1 MALDFNTTPYYD
13 DFDENKNFHRILF
26 RPGRAVQARELTQS
40 QTLLQDQV
48 KKFGDHI
55 FKDGSRVTGAE
66 LFSIGEGRVKNID
79 LTQQPTI
86 SHINVQSTTTDTG
99 ASINVASF
107 IGKYVAANTGNTNY
121 AANNL
126 VRNIY
131 FIHHADAAVGSD
143 PDTLYVSHL
152 RTNNFSQANISTAN
166 TIVTGNVGLQ
176 IYNTDDIATANLFI
190 DVKSSTGTPFGQS
203 KLLGVANGVFF
214 TNGVFVKNPE
224 QVIAVDK
231 YSANA
236 NVSVGFEVT
245 ESIVKSTDDTTLL
258 DPALDSSNYLAPG
271 GDRYKVQ
278 LTLSKKDLDTSNA
291 SLPSLTS
298 TKFIELVRYKSGQL
312 VKDTSAT
319 RYSDLGRTLARRTFD
334 ESGDYVVSGLEPR
347 LKPIGNSTNFLL
359 NISKGKAYVKGYE
372 INQNL
377 ADVKLNVRRARDQ
390 ESVTGYDIE
399 TPYGNFFNITNSNNA
414 VFNSNVSERVELH
427 SSNTIIDGTTLIGEA
442 YVRNQEYVSGGANTA
457 IHKLFLFDVKRIA
470 NTGGTNLPI
479 SLTKHIR
486 GMQSGNANCNIHS
499 TSVSTF
505 ETTGSVVNNSQHIV
519 VSNPSGILIGDE
531 VFGHNVSQ
539 DLYSSDRRVYV
550 TAKVGSNIS
559 LSNTVISNSVSNT
572 YTFQRAALT
581 DTNQDIGVFEGT
593 YDVVSSVNNIN
604 YNTRRVFKSVTF
616 SGGTVTINTNDGTE
630 RFKDATTTGTKR
642 QFYQIII
649 RTASGSQ
656 NANDAVDLSDASVT
670 FNSTSTPGNPDALT
684 IDINDASFNGTADIL
699 TTIDITGSAR
709 RSKVLASGVKGGNS
723 GAGFTQI
730 GNAAATIVRSL
741 GVTDLINV
749 TAIYISNDT
758 ASIAGSA
765 NNNVVDLFFIDTGQT
780 DSFYDHATIRLKES
794 AIGEVNTGNVRVEFN
809 RYTHTGVGHFDAN
822 SYPVYEEI
830 PQYIKKDGTKI
841 DLRDSI
847 DFRPTRS
854 DDTTSNVFS
863 NTAMTFSRN
872 QMVDS
877 RVASVD
883 TNLSYYLSRIDKA
896 VLGFDGEFRII
907 EGQSR
912 LNNPPTPE
920 DDPESMTL
928 YKLTFPPFT
937 YTTSNVKVDIVKN
950 KRYTMKDI
958 GGIDD
963 RLSRVE
969 YYTSLNLLE
978 QEISSSSFFKD
989 DNTQLINNGFIVDDF
1004 KGHSVGDVLNP
1015 DYKCSIDYTNKIL
1028 HPRFKANG
1036 TNVSC
1041 RTGSTLANTNG
1052 TLTLPFTTSVYT
1064 GQNVASGI
1072 TNINPFNVVSFVGYV
1087 DLKTDVTSYADFRTR
1102 PIVGVN
1108 TDGNSDNYG
1117 FGVNFEGSKWD
1128 EWLALA
1134 YNSDETRF
1142 YTYYDTKQQKVVTT
1156 SSASESGALTS
1167 KTENDKIFYYM
1178 SPQRIEFEIFGF
1190 KPNTPVYAYLDGV
1203 HISSFLRK
1211 FDPTTGTIS
1220 ANTLDCRIV
1229 SDDSGFANGAIDIEN
1244 NGTDR
1249 LFVAGEHTLLFSDSF
1264 SSPNVFTTMAAT
1276 TYFSGVPESR
1286 KPKPVVSEPPRATP
1300 SDPPGSSCYY
1310 AHDIEAGRSQ
1320 CKSQSQSITD
1330 VQNAATPSGGTPVSV
1345 SRATALASLV
1355 DGAYRNSDVN
1365 RPPDE
1370 LGMAYHVKAIES
1382 GEYGDPATITQ
1393 QDLVNIFNNSPE
1405 AIAKRGNGG
1414 VCPTGTRDPLAQT
1427 FFINEFVNPHGIFV
1441 PGVDI
1446 FFSTKDG
1453 VLPVTFEIRNVEN
1466 GYPGSEILF
1475 GSQVTLNPSEVV
1487 IPSDPNVPEATRFEF
1502 KTPLFLEPDEYAM
1515 VLLTNSSNYNVYIA
1529 TVGDT
1534 RLDTGQSVVGQP
1546 YLGSLFKS
1554 QNATTWTAAQESDL
1568 CFVLLKCDFNTTGEF
1583 TATLDPQL
1591 LNLPTQFVDL
1601 VRVDAPFETFSD
1613 KTSIS
1618 FELGLKANGASDLDP
1633 AFSMIPNSD
1642 VYLGNRKIF
1651 SATADANLKVAMS
1664 SSTADLSPILDYKN
1678 GRFIFVENLINSS
1691 SNTEVTS
1698 RAETLA
1704 RDGGA
1709 TSKYLTKKVTL
1720 AEGFD
1725 ATDLRVILSKNLPS
1739 GASVQVFYR
1748 VQNDVD
1754 NSEFDDLPF
1763 TQMTQVTDSIT
1774 SQSVLEYYDCEYKAE
1789 DITYSA
1795 GDTSFDTFRYF
1806 QIKIVLFTTN
1816 TANAPTVKN
1825 LRAIALS

>member
-79 LTQQPTI
+79 LTNQPTI
-86 SHINVQSTTTDTG
+86 SHVNVQSTTTDTG

-107 IGKYVAANTGNTNY
+107 VGKYLASNTGNTSFS
-121 AANNL
+121 ANTL
-126 VRNIY
+126 VRNIF
-131 FIHHADAAVGSD
+131 FIHHADAAEGSD
-143 PDTLYVSHL
+143 PDTLYVSHI
-152 RTNNFSQANISTAN
+152 RTANFTQGNTATAN
-166 TIVTGNVGLQ
+166 TIITGNVGLQ
-176 IYNTDDIATANLFI
+176 IFNTEDLATANLFI
-190 DVKSSTGTPFGQS
+190 DVKSQVGTPFGKS
-203 KLLGVANGVFF
+203 KLLGVSNGVFF
-214 TNGVFVKNPE
+214 TSGVFVKNSE

-236 NVSVGFEVT
+236 NVSLGFDVT
-245 ESIVKSTDDTTLL
+245 ESIVKSADDTTLL

-271 GDRYKVQ
+271 GDRYKIE
-278 LTLSKKDLDTSNA
+278 LSLSRKNLDTSNS

-298 TKFIELVRYKSGQL
+298 TKYIELVRYKNGQL
-312 VKDTSAT
+312 VKDTSLT

-334 ESGDYVVSGLEPR
+334 ESGDYIVSGLEPR
-347 LKPIGNSTNFLL
+347 LKPIGNSTSFLL

-372 INQNL
+372 IDRNL
-377 ADVKLNVRRARDQ
+377 SDVKLNVKRARDQ
-390 ESVTGYDIE
+390 ESVTGYDVE

-427 SSNTIIDGTTLIGEA
+427 SSNTIVDGTTLIGEA

-457 IHKLFLFDVKRIA
+457 VHKLFLFDVKKLA
-470 NTGGTNLPI
+470 NTGGSNLPLN
-479 SLTKHIR
+479 LTKHIK

-499 TSVSTF
+499 TSIQTF
-505 ETTGSVVNNSQHIV
+505 ETTGTVVNNSQHIV
-519 VSNPSGILIGDE
+519 VSNPSSIRIGDE
-531 VFGHNVSQ
+531 VFGHNVSE
-539 DLYSSDRRVYV
+539 DRFSTSRHVFV
-550 TAKVGSNIS
+550 TSKVGSNIS
-559 LSNTVISNSVSNT
+559 LSNTVISNSISNT
-572 YTFQRAALT
+572 YTFQRAVLS
-581 DTNQDIGVFEGT
+581 DTNQDVAVFEGT
-593 YDVVSSVNNIN
+593 YDVVSSVNTIN

-630 RFKDATTTGTKR
+630 RFKDAATSSLKR

-649 RTASGSQ
+649 RTASGAQ
-656 NANDAVDLSDASVT
+656 NANDAVDLSPGAVT
-670 FNSTSTPGNPDALT
+670 FSSTASPGNPDALT
-684 IDINDASFNGTADIL
+684 ININDGSFNGTADIL
-699 TTIDITGSAR
+699 TTIDITGAAR
-709 RSKVLASGVKGGNS
+709 RSKVSNS
-723 GAGFTQI
+723 HFKLFTEI
-730 GNAAATIVRSL
+730 GNTSQGIIERSL
-741 GVTDLINV
+741 GVSDVINV
-749 TAIYISNDT
+749 SAIYISNNPAST
-758 ASIAGSA
+758 ANSS
-765 NNNVVDLFFIDTGQT
+765 NVNVVDQFFIRTGQR
-780 DSFYDHATIRLKES
+780 DSFYDHATIQLKQS
-794 AIGEVNTGNVRVEFN
+794 AAGQVNTGQVNVVYN
-809 RYTHTGVGHFDAN
+809 RFTHTGTGHFDAN

-830 PQYIKKDGTKI
+830 PQFIKKDAVKI

-847 DFRPTRS
+847 DFRSTRI
-854 DDTTSNVFS
+854 DDPTSNVYS
-863 NTAMTFSRN
+863 NTNMTFARN
-872 QMVDS
+872 QIVDS

-883 TNLSYYLSRIDKA
+883 TSLSYYLSRIDKA

-912 LNNPPTPE
+912 LNNPPTPD
-920 DDPESMTL
+920 DDPDSMTL
-928 YKLTFPPFT
+928 YKLTFPPYT

-950 KRYTMKDI
+950 KRYTMKEI

-989 DNTQLINNGFIVDDF
+989 DNTQLINNGFLVDDF
-1004 KGHSVGDVLNP
+1004 RGHSVGDVLST
-1015 DYKCSIDYTNKIL
+1015 DYKCSIDYDNKIL

-1052 TLTLPFTTSVYT
+1052 TLTLPFSTSVYT
-1064 GQNVASGI
+1064 AQNVSSGI

-1087 DLKTDVTSYADFRTR
+1087 DLKTDVTSYADFKTR

-1134 YNSDETRF
+1134 YSSEETRF

-1156 SSASESGALTS
+1156 SSASESGSLTT

-1249 LFVAGEHTLLFSDSF
+1249 LFVGGEHTILFSDSF
-1264 SSPNVFTTMAAT
+1264 TSPNVFTTMAAT
-1276 TYFSGVPESR
+1276 SYFSGVPESR
-1286 KPKPVVSEPPRATP
+1286 KPKPVVSEPPRAIP

-1330 VQNAATPSGGTPVSV
+1330 VQTAATPSGGTPVSV

-1355 DGAYRNSDVN
+1355 DGAYRTSDVN

-1370 LGMAYHVKAIES
+1370 LGMAYHVKAIEA
-1382 GEYGDPATITQ
+1382 GEYGDPASITQ
-1393 QDLVNIFNNSPE
+1393 ADLVDIFNNSPE

-1427 FFINEFVNPHGIFV
+1427 FFVNEFVNPQGIFV

-1446 FFSTKDG
+1446 FFSSKDG
-1453 VLPVTFEIRNVEN
+1453 ILPVTFEIRKVEN

-1475 GSQVTLNPSEVV
+1475 GSQVTLNPSDVV
-1487 IPSDPNVPEATRFEF
+1487 IPSDPNIPEATRFEF

-1568 CFVLLKCDFNTTGEF
+1568 CFVLLKCDFNTTGTF
-1583 TATLDPQL
+1583 TATLDPQK
-1591 LNLPTQFVDL
+1591 LNLPVQYTDL

-1613 KTSIS
+1613 KTGIS
-1618 FELGLKANGASDLDP
+1618 FELGMKANGAGSLD
-1633 AFSMIPNSD
+1633 AGFSMIPNSD
-1642 VYLGNRKIF
+1642 VYLPNRKVF
-1651 SATADANLKVAMS
+1651 DATADANLKVTMS
-1664 SSTADLSPILDYKN
+1664 SSSADLSPILDYKN
-1678 GRFIFVENLINSS
+1678 SRFIFVENLINST
-1691 SNTEVTS
+1691 SNTNVTS
-1698 RAETLA
+1698 RTEILA

-1709 TSKYLTKKVTL
+1709 DARYLTKKVTL
-1720 AEGFD
+1720 SEGFD

-1739 GASVQVFYR
+1739 GSSVQVWYR
-1748 VQNDVD
+1748 VQNEVD
-1754 NSEFDDLPF
+1754 TTDFDELTF
-1763 TQMTQVTDSIT
+1763 QQMTQVTDSVT

-1789 DITYSA
+1789 NITYIA
-1795 GDTSFDTFRYF
+1795 GNTNFDKFRYF